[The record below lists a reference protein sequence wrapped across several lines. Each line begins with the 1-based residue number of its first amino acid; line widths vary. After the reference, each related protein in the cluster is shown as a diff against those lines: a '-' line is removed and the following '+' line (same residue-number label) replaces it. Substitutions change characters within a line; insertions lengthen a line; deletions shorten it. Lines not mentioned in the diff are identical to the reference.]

1 MALSLKETFYISH
14 GSPLLAIDDSI
25 EIRKVLKS
33 WKNIFPQTPSAI
45 LIISAH
51 WDTRVPSVNIVE
63 RNDTI
68 HDFYGFPKPLYQIK
82 YPAPGAPQLA
92 RKVRDLLQ
100 KSGFSAVE
108 EDRRRGLDHGAWV
121 PLMLMYPEASI
132 PVCQLSVQS
141 HMDGTHHYNMGKALS
156 SLKDEGV
163 LIIGSGS
170 AVHNLRELIRDGSSD
185 VFPWAQEFDDWLK
198 TTLLQRRYDDINHWD
213 KKAPQPKKAHPSP
226 EHFYPL
232 HVAIG
237 AAGGNPTAKVVHS
250 NIEMGCLSYSSYQF
264 NEVPGSCSS

>member
-14 GSPLLAIDDSI
+14 GSPMLAIHDSI
-25 EIRKVLKS
+25 EIRNVLKS
-33 WKNIFPQTPSAI
+33 WKNIYPQTPSAI

-68 HDFYGFPKPLYQIK
+68 HDFYGFPKPFYQIK

-100 KSGFSAVE
+100 KSGFNAVE

-141 HMDGTHHYNMGKALS
+141 HKDGSHHYNMGKALS
-156 SLKDEGV
+156 SLKDE
-163 LIIGSGS
+163 
-170 AVHNLRELIRDGSSD
+170 
-185 VFPWAQEFDDWLK
+185 
-198 TTLLQRRYDDINHWD
+198 
-213 KKAPQPKKAHPSP
+213 APQLKKAHPSP
-226 EHFYPL
+226 EHFFPL

-264 NEVPGSCSS
+264 NEVPGSCSP

>member
-14 GSPLLAIDDSI
+14 GSPMLAIHDSI
-25 EIRKVLKS
+25 EIRNVLKS
-33 WKNIFPQTPSAI
+33 WKNIYPQTPSAI

-68 HDFYGFPKPLYQIK
+68 HDFYGFPKPFYQIK

-100 KSGFSAVE
+100 KSGFNAVE

-141 HMDGTHHYNMGKALS
+141 HKDGSHHYNMGKALS
-156 SLKDEGV
+156 SLKDEGI

-170 AVHNLRELIRDGSSD
+170 AVHNLRELVRDGSSG
-185 VFPWAQEFDDWLK
+185 
-198 TTLLQRRYDDINHWD
+198 
-213 KKAPQPKKAHPSP
+213 KAPQLKKAHPSP
-226 EHFYPL
+226 EHFFPL

-264 NEVPGSCSS
+264 NEVPGSCSP